1 MTAKRSSRRG
11 DLSSIDPADYP
22 VLSTFCRGY
31 LHQDLL
37 LDDGSGP
44 AAARAF
50 VRDAE
55 PAERRRLAVEWA
67 RLTQR
72 AVTVRAL
79 AHALRA
85 LGASWTPRTRAEA
98 RELDDALR
106 SSGGG

>member
-1 MTAKRSSRRG
+1 MNAKRPLRR
-11 DLSSIDPADYP
+11 DHRRSIDPADYP
-22 VLSTFCRGY
+22 VLRTLCRGY

-37 LDDGSGP
+37 LNHGSAS

-50 VRDAE
+50 MHDAGLD
-55 PAERRRLAVEWA
+55 ERRQLAAEWA
-67 RLTQR
+67 RLTQTTR
-72 AVTVRAL
+72 TVRAL

-106 SSGGG
+106 SSVQT